1 MAKGMRAPI
10 EVGDNGG
17 ARMLEGASVVQQ
29 NIILALIPAG
39 SLNPW
44 TQDIAPK
51 ESLTFDPNDE
61 TTGGLYVQHVRNFFA
76 EMERQGFA
84 RLLPGRDGVRI
95 ITGENN
101 AQGNMDV
108 IIRYVNL
115 ETGKEENLA
124 FPLSS
129 GAE

>member
-1 MAKGMRAPI
+1 MAKGLRAPI
-10 EVGDNGG
+10 EVSDAGG
-17 ARMLEGASVVQQ
+17 AIVIEGASVVQQ
-29 NIILALIPAG
+29 NIILALIPAS

-51 ESLTFDPNDE
+51 ETLTFNLNDE
-61 TTGGLYVQHVRNFFA
+61 RTGGLYVQHVRQFFA

-84 RLLPGRDGVRI
+84 RLYPGQKGVRI
-95 ITGENN
+95 IPGENQ

-108 IIRYVNL
+108 IINYKNL
-115 ETGKEENLA
+115 ETGKDENLR
-124 FPLSS
+124 FPLPS